1 MGNLHTIES
10 NVTQMLGSAINRNS
24 TSKEFVFRY
33 WQKFDGLGGRINP
46 QRIGHLADPESIL
59 RSKRRFAQLS
69 PKYRPN
75 HTVQRARASKERKL
89 RKHYSQ

>member
-10 NVTQMLGSAINRNS
+10 NVTRMLGSALNRNS

-33 WQKFDGLGGRINP
+33 WKQFDGLGTTLTPARVGR
-46 QRIGHLADPESIL
+46 LTDPESIL
-59 RSKRRFAQLS
+59 RSKRRFAALS

-75 HTVQRARASKERKL
+75 AKIQRARQSKERKL

>member
-10 NVTQMLGSAINRNS
+10 NVTHMLGSALNRNS

-33 WQKFDGLGGRINP
+33 WKQFDGLGNTILSSTIGR
-46 QRIGHLADPESIL
+46 LSDPESIL
-59 RSKRRFAQLS
+59 RSKRRFAALS

-75 HTVQRARASKERKL
+75 MTVQRARQSKERKL